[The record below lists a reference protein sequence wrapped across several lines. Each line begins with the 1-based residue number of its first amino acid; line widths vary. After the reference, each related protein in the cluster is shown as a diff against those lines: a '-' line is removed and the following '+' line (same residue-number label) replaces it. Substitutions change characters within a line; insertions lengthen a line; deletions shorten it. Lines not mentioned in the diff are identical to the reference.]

1 MHKKGNHARMKY
13 DITNLCGG
21 EKMKEIPKYLL
32 IAEKLKHEIET
43 GEYQPND
50 QLPKEFDLAKSYNVS
65 RITVR
70 NALQELENKNLI
82 YRIQGAGTY
91 VKEQD
96 LTQSAINSNQ
106 LELINLNKYKLKLL
120 NFEVGQV
127 IPKITKSLK
136 INPYDIVYTIKRAAM
151 TVDKKMV
158 AFQTIC
164 IPAKVIQGLNME
176 MMQSSIY
183 PLVAKKLGIK
193 PKEATRMISLVHADD
208 SLIKKNEVE
217 NKVKDNESLLK
228 WLQLS
233 YLEDGRVFEWNETYY
248 RITKFPIKEA
258 IVL

>member
-1 MHKKGNHARMKY
+1 MK
-13 DITNLCGG
+13 DT
-21 EKMKEIPKYLL
+21 PKYLL

-70 NALQELENKNLI
+70 NAMKELENQGLI

-96 LTQSAINSNQ
+96 LTHSTVDSNQ
-106 LELINLNKYKLKLL
+106 LELINLKKYKLKLL
-120 NFEVGQV
+120 DFEVGQV
-127 IPKITKSLK
+127 IPKITETL
-136 INPYDIVYTIKRAAM
+136 NVQPYDIVYTIKRAA
-151 TVDKKMV
+151 TTANKQLV
-158 AFQTIC
+158 AFQKIC

-176 MMQSSIY
+176 MMESSIY
-183 PLVAKKLGIK
+183 PLIQEKLNVKPAK
-193 PKEATRMISLVHADD
+193 ATREISLVHATDD
-208 SLIKKNEVE
+208 LIEKSEVKGEVE
-217 NKVKDNESLLK
+217 EKEPLLK
-228 WLQLS
+228 WLQKS
-233 YLEDGRVFEWNETYY
+233 YLSDGRAFEWNETYY